1 VVVHLAL
8 VLGGVHGHVVLR
20 RRHLLAE
27 SAVLV
32 RVRLAPAPAVAATV
46 AVPVAVVVSG
56 VRLVLAQSGKA
67 ERVRGVVLSVDVRLR
82 DVSAGHPLVACIRNG
97 GVSGCGCGEGGEA
110 EGARAQCV
118 CRCRAVH
125 GEESS

>member
-1 VVVHLAL
+1 MVVHLAL

-82 DVSAGHPLVACIRNG
+82 DVRIDPDGVRGRERTEPITACVARTGTAPVCSEKMTG
-97 GVSGCGCGEGGEA
+97 KGVDE
-110 EGARAQCV
+110 RKI
-118 CRCRAVH
+118 H
-125 GEESS
+125 